1 MAYLIIHS
9 SLGRHVYELGT
20 FASLGRDL
28 TCQVTLEDG
37 QASRRHA
44 EIREENGAYVLT
56 DLGTTNGTFIG
67 GERIQSG
74 VVLEDGDEL
83 AIGRTT
89 LIFSRRMPAYVEC
102 EAVPPLAGPA
112 SDAEKAQAT
121 VHSAV
126 KAPHAAQLGEMPHG
140 TVIIPL
146 ERFGLRTQPA
156 AAPATL
162 SQGPHDRSLWL
173 QVLYRLLREA
183 AQCSREDELFETA
196 TRLLTLA
203 LEPARLRVVF
213 DATVT
218 EGEGAVQVWTAPN
231 AHGKEGAFPSACRL
245 LLGHARER
253 GVAVLSPD
261 AELDARIDEAA
272 RQESSRSRVMLRK
285 ELEVARDR
293 DRITMLI
300 APLMEG
306 RTALGYLVA
315 DRVYKLD
322 RGEPFQ
328 SAHLEFLAAAAHPLA
343 TMLGNLRRRQN
354 VVEENTRLR
363 RTLED
368 RYRMVGEA
376 PVFQRVN
383 TFIER
388 VAPID
393 SPVLILGESGT
404 GKELV
409 ARALHA
415 LSPRARGP
423 FEAVNCAALPE
434 NLVESE
440 LFGHAKGSF
449 TGATRDRAGIFETAS
464 GGTLF
469 LDEIGDFPVT
479 MQAKLLRVLED
490 RRLSRVGETRL
501 REIDCRILCATHRDL
516 MAEVEAGRFRQ
527 DLYYRLRV
535 MEIVLPPLRERLED
549 LPMLCRHLLAPFGDF
564 NVHPEVLE
572 LLSRYPWPG
581 NIRELRNT
589 LERMAV
595 MARPAG
601 GARGGRVQLRAQDVP
616 LDIRRAVD
624 STAPVRA
631 PETATASVATA
642 FAGEA
647 APASAAL
654 IAPQGFLV
662 RGPDFPALEKLQVDY
677 ARYVLEQVGGNKS
690 QAAKILGIQR
700 STLYSWTE
708 WKDNPPKE

>member
-1 MAYLIIHS
+1 
-9 SLGRHVYELGT
+9 
-20 FASLGRDL
+20 
-28 TCQVTLEDG
+28 
-37 QASRRHA
+37 
-44 EIREENGAYVLT
+44 
-56 DLGTTNGTFIG
+56 
-67 GERIQSG
+67 
-74 VVLEDGDEL
+74 
-83 AIGRTT
+83 
-89 LIFSRRMPAYVEC
+89 MP
-102 EAVPPLAGPA
+102 
-112 SDAEKAQAT
+112 K
-121 VHSAV
+121 
-126 KAPHAAQLGEMPHG
+126 G

-156 AAPATL
+156 GSTATL
-162 SQGPHDRSLWL
+162 SQGPNDRSLWL
-173 QVLYRLLREA
+173 QVLYRLLREG
-183 AQCSREDELFETA
+183 AQCSTEDELFESA
-196 TRLLTLA
+196 TRLLILA
-203 LEPARLRVVF
+203 LDPARLRVVF
-213 DATVT
+213 DAAPSGAAT
-218 EGEGAVQVWTAPN
+218 EGEGSVHVWTAPN
-231 AHGKEGAFPSACRL
+231 AERKDEPFPSACRL
-245 LLGHARER
+245 LLGHARDR

-272 RQESSRSRVMLRK
+272 RQGPSRSRVMLRK
-285 ELEVARDR
+285 DLESARDR

-306 RTALGYLVA
+306 RNALGYLVA
-315 DRVYKLD
+315 DRQYKLE

-328 SAHLEFLAAAAHPLA
+328 SAHLEFLAAAAYPLA
-343 TMLGNLRRRQN
+343 TILGNLRRRQN

-363 RTLED
+363 RSLED

-376 PVFQRVN
+376 PVYKRVN

-409 ARALHA
+409 ARSLHT

-440 LFGHAKGSF
+440 LFGHAKGAF

-469 LDEIGDFPVT
+469 LDEIGELPLT

-490 RRLSRVGETRL
+490 RKLSRVGETRL
-501 REIDCRILCATHRDL
+501 REIDCRILCATNRDL
-516 MAEVEAGRFRQ
+516 VAEVEAARFRQ

-535 MEIVLPPLRERLED
+535 MEIALPPLRERLED
-549 LPMLCRHLLAPFGDF
+549 LPLLCRHLLAPFGDF

-572 LLSRYPWPG
+572 VLSRYPWPG

-601 GARGGRVQLRAQDVP
+601 GARGGRVQLRVQDVP

-624 STAPVRA
+624 GTAPVRMPEAAATGAATPSSGVA
-631 PETATASVATA
+631 PQETA
-642 FAGEA
+642 
-647 APASAAL
+647 APS
-654 IAPQGFLV
+654 APQGFLV
-662 RGPDFPALEKLQVDY
+662 RGPDFPALEQLQVDY

-700 STLYSWTE
+700 STLYSWTD
-708 WKDNPPKE
+708 WKDNPPKA